1 VHGLQLRADCLDA
14 HRGLAEALVDAFSRG
29 WAASE
34 ARFDGRERD
43 LIERERS
50 LLGFDPYRYEL
61 GEVQRHTIEKL
72 MDYLQADRL
81 LRRRFTVEEL
91 FPLAVP
97 R

>member
-1 VHGLQLRADCLDA
+1 MGFSLGLIVSTRIPALRT
-14 HRGLAEALVDAFSRG
+14 HWWTRLA
-29 WAASE
+29 AA
-34 ARFDGRERD
+34 GRPAKPDWMAQERD

-72 MDYLQADRL
+72 MDYLQADGL

-91 FPLAVP
+91 FPLAG
-97 R
+97 RR

>member
-1 VHGLQLRADCLDA
+1 
-14 HRGLAEALVDAFSRG
+14 
-29 WAASE
+29 
-34 ARFDGRERD
+34 
-43 LIERERS
+43 

-72 MDYLQADRL
+72 MDYLQADGL

-91 FPLAVP
+91 FPLAGP

>member
-1 VHGLQLRADCLDA
+1 MAG
-14 HRGLAEALVDAFSRG
+14 E
-29 WAASE
+29 
-34 ARFDGRERD
+34 RE

-72 MDYLQADRL
+72 MDYLQADGL

-91 FPLAVP
+91 FPIAS
-97 R
+97 RR